1 MASERRGG
9 QTFSSARFRLH
20 GRNGNPPCFS
30 IPQASRAIGSRNS
43 GGLSCWAQVP
53 QTRRGARSIAWN
65 GGGVCS
71 LRSVKMFP
79 APMGAG
85 MPLACTVS
93 LGGRRRHWPLSLRP
107 ASSARGSRGVAMTLT
122 TGRGVGWG
130 GVGWGGGGDYGHAS
144 PTRLGRMRAQGAGFF
159 NGSAARSPCSSTPP
173 QSNARV
179 QTEGRGRLQSSTE
192 STTHASSVASH
203 GDDKTTSSPVYRGL
217 ATSPACQL
225 RHAMVNGLSDWER
238 RFEETSAYYHIGEE
252 PSRESRDSW
261 STPPV
266 RPRLERY

>member
-53 QTRRGARSIAWN
+53 QTRRGARSIACN
-65 GGGVCS
+65 GRGVCS

-130 GVGWGGGGDYGHAS
+130 GGGGTTDMLVPLDLGGCERRAPGSSMGARHAHPAALLRLSRTREFKRRDEGDFRVQQSRRH
-144 PTRLGRMRAQGAGFF
+144 MRAQ
-159 NGSAARSPCSSTPP
+159 SQRTVMTKLRAAQSLEALP
-173 QSNARV
+173 QV
-179 QTEGRGRLQSSTE
+179 P
-192 STTHASSVASH
+192 HASW
-203 GDDKTTSSPVYRGL
+203 GM
-217 ATSPACQL
+217 Q
-225 RHAMVNGLSDWER
+225 W
-238 RFEETSAYYHIGEE
+238 
-252 PSRESRDSW
+252 
-261 STPPV
+261 
-266 RPRLERY
+266 